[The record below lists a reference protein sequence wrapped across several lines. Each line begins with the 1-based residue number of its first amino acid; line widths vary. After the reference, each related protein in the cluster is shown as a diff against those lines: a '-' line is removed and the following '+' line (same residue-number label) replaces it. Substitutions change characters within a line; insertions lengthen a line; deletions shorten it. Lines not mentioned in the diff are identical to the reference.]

1 MGHEVLRFGRD
12 QRGATAIEYGII
24 AAMIA
29 AAVIVAIILTGD
41 GAADLFG
48 GVEERAT
55 TVFDEADV

>member
-1 MGHEVLRFGRD
+1 MGHEVLRFWRD
-12 QRGATAIEYGII
+12 QRGATAIEYGIV

-41 GAADLFG
+41 GVAGLFG